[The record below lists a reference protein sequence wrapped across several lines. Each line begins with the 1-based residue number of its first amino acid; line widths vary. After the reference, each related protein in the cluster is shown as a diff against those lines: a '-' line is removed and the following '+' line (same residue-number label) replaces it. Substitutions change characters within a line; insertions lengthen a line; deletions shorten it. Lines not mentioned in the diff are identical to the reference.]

1 MIIRRHDDS
10 LLFMTQPDHARLAA
24 DLLAHWSADDFAA
37 HPRRE
42 ALLLAAR
49 EHDNGWREVDAV
61 PLFSVATGQAL
72 DFIAVGDDIKQ
83 SVWPRAIDRV
93 AATSAYA
100 AALVAHHAI
109 SVYDT
114 QRRNP
119 AWSAFFGE
127 TTARRDHEL
136 ARTGHGQEELLQ
148 DYRFLGVADLLS
160 LSFCNGWADE
170 RERLGCRV
178 RYADGAITV
187 TPALFAE
194 PVPVRIRVR
203 RLPDR
208 RYASAADLRA
218 AFDETPPEILEGHA
232 HGAHRS

>member
-1 MIIRRHDDS
+1 MPQSDCPLEATTTVMIIRRHDDS

-100 AALVAHHAI
+100 AALV
-109 SVYDT
+109 
-114 QRRNP
+114 
-119 AWSAFFGE
+119 
-127 TTARRDHEL
+127 
-136 ARTGHGQEELLQ
+136 
-148 DYRFLGVADLLS
+148 
-160 LSFCNGWADE
+160 
-170 RERLGCRV
+170 
-178 RYADGAITV
+178 
-187 TPALFAE
+187 
-194 PVPVRIRVR
+194 
-203 RLPDR
+203 
-208 RYASAADLRA
+208 
-218 AFDETPPEILEGHA
+218 
-232 HGAHRS
+232 

>member
-49 EHDNGWREVDAV
+49 EHDNGWREVDDVRCSLSRRARRSTSS
-61 PLFSVATGQAL
+61 PSATTSSSPCGLGRSIGWRRLGVCGCAR
-72 DFIAVGDDIKQ
+72 
-83 SVWPRAIDRV
+83 RASCDLRLRC
-93 AATSAYA
+93 AT
-100 AALVAHHAI
+100 
-109 SVYDT
+109 
-114 QRRNP
+114 RNP

-136 ARTGHGQEELLQ
+136 ARTGHSQEELLH

-160 LSFCNGWADE
+160 LSFCNGWTDE

-178 RYADGAITV
+178 RYADGAINV